1 MGQVQI
7 VDDLGRQVVEAFQ
20 QGDIGGGVAGHAE
33 RLQHQLAELVGGGDR
48 RRVETG
54 QRIAQPPLALQTLI
68 LGSREQVLDQL
79 VVADR
84 RRIVESDDSIDDL
97 AAHPLAQLL
106 AGRPT
111 ERDEQH
117 LVQRGFAL
125 GEIAGH
131 QTGQRERLAGA
142 RAGLQHRGGA
152 FGRQRAEQVESLHQV
167 GFLSARSIGSQSR
180 QA

>member
-1 MGQVQI
+1 MTLEAVSPATPSDFSTSWQNWWVVAIVAASKPASASRSRCLRRPALVVGTLQQV
-7 VDDLGRQVVEAFQ
+7 R
-20 QGDIGGGVAGHAE
+20 
-33 RLQHQLAELVGGGDR
+33 
-48 RRVETG
+48 
-54 QRIAQPPLALQTLI
+54 
-68 LGSREQVLDQL
+68 DQL

-84 RRIVESDDSIDDL
+84 RRIVESDDSVGDL

-117 LVQRGFAL
+117 LVQRGLAL
-125 GEIAGH
+125 GEIARH

-167 GFLSARSIGSQSR
+167 GILSARSIGSQSR